1 MTSLDYTSSE
11 LSALLDKPGTSVTAI
26 LDLIAKTKADKH
38 EERQAHRPLP
48 TVPAVKAEDRRILRT
63 VVDRVQAF
71 VFPTEARVFTEVE
84 KAEMIALFDDVKK
97 ALKVLTTF
105 EETFKLAAHN
115 HLDVELG
122 DAARRLDQ
130 DESGHYVAAGTI
142 SAPDVSR
149 EIRRELRGGH
159 AETLTLGNLQ
169 DLLAKGYLTDA
180 DFKAMTTPVPRQ
192 VIPASRVVSEAGVMN
207 RIKANPKVLT
217 ALARVARLTPQTT
230 AIAMR
235 DHKVGG

>member
-1 MTSLDYTSSE
+1 MTSITYTSSE
-11 LSALLDKPGTSVTAI
+11 LSTLLDKPGTSVTDI

-48 TVPAVKAEDRRILRT
+48 TVPAVKTEDRKILRT

-71 VFPTEARVFTEVE
+71 TFPTEPRILTEVE

-97 ALKVLTTF
+97 ALKVLNTF
-105 EETFKLAAHN
+105 EETFKLVAHN

-130 DESGHYVAAGTI
+130 DKHGHYVAAGTI
-142 SAPDVSR
+142 SAPEVSR

-159 AETLTLGNLQ
+159 AETLTLANLQ
-169 DLLAKGYLTDA
+169 GLLAGGHITEA
-180 DFKAMTTPVPRQ
+180 DFKAMTTAVPRQ
-192 VIPASRVVSEAGVMN
+192 VISATREVSEAGVMN
-207 RIKANPKVLT
+207 RIKANPKVLA
-217 ALARVARLTPQTT
+217 ALARVAKLTPQTT

-235 DHKVGG
+235 DRKVGE